1 MAGAA
6 AATEASAFDSRTLGD
21 MYEEIRQVYTG
32 DSRPW
37 ILGFSG
43 GKDSTCM
50 VQMVWNALSA
60 LPPERLGK
68 RLHVISSD
76 TRVESPAVAAQI
88 RRSHA
93 MMDEAAAGSGLPIS
107 TSIVRP
113 PTEETFW
120 VCLLGMGYPA
130 PTNLFRWCTDRLKVS
145 NADRFVREQVSR
157 YGEAVAV
164 LGTRKDESGSRG
176 QLMNMYEIKGS
187 RLSRHSKLAQT
198 YVYTPLRDLTSK
210 DVWNYLLQHRNPWG
224 ANNRDLLAM
233 YQDANAAECP
243 LVVDSST
250 PSCGGTRFGCWT
262 CTVVETDSSLRNAVE
277 GGAEWMEPLLELREE
292 LKATQDPARRREVR
306 SLKRRRGQMKLIDDA
321 RRDTFE
327 RRMRESEE
335 ARAAEAAAAAGEGE
349 SGPGGKGGGGGKEGA
364 DDPYSK
370 LVPGPYTFEFCVG
383 FLERLLAAQERV
395 RRDGPDPD
403 IVLIGDDEVHEIQR
417 IWRAERGDWR
427 DTAYRTYE
435 RATGRRLAAPE
446 EDMGGPGAAEQDV
459 LEEVCARRG
468 VPALLVS
475 KLLNAEHESQG
486 MARRAGVYRRINGIL
501 SEEWREDMG
510 EVIGDLER
518 RKAARKELGGR

>member
-1 MAGAA
+1 MAA
-6 AATEASAFDSRTLGD
+6 AAAAASVFKSRSLED
-21 MYEEIRQVYTG
+21 VHSEIREVYEG

-50 VQMVWNALSA
+50 VQLVWNALSA

-88 RRSHA
+88 RASHA
-93 MMDEAAAGSGLPIS
+93 MMDRAAAGSGLPIS

-113 PTEETFW
+113 PTEDTFW
-120 VCLLGMGYPA
+120 VCLLGKGYPA

-145 NADRFVREQVSR
+145 NADRFVREQVSK

-176 QLMNMYEIKGS
+176 QLMNMYEIEGS

-198 YVYTPLRDLTSK
+198 YVYTPLRDFTAQ

-224 ANNRDLLAM
+224 ASNRDLLAM
-233 YQDANAAECP
+233 YRDANAAECP

-262 CTVVETDSSLRNAVE
+262 CTVVESDESLRNTVE
-277 GGAEWMEPLLELREE
+277 NGAEWMEPLLELREE
-292 LKATQDPARRREVR
+292 LKATQEPARRREVR

-321 RRDTFE
+321 RRETFE

-335 ARAAEAAAAAGEGE
+335 AALSGAGGAAEGGAGAG
-349 SGPGGKGGGGGKEGA
+349 GGGKGGAGAGA
-364 DDPYSK
+364 DDPYAK
-370 LVPGPYTFEFCVG
+370 LVPGPYTFEFCVH

-435 RATGRRLAAPE
+435 RATGRRLAAPG

-459 LEEVCARRG
+459 LEDVCAGTG

-486 MARRAGVYRRINGIL
+486 MARRSGVYRRINAVL

-510 EVIGDLER
+510 EVIGELER
-518 RKAARKELGGR
+518 KKAAREELGGR

>member
-1 MAGAA
+1 MAA
-6 AATEASAFDSRTLGD
+6 AGGSVFESRTLGD
-21 MYEEIRQVYTG
+21 MYEEIRGVYQG

-50 VQMVWNALSA
+50 VQIVWNALSA
-60 LPPERLGK
+60 LPAERLAK

-76 TRVESPAVAAQI
+76 TRVESPTVAEQI
-88 RRSHA
+88 RRAHA
-93 MMDEAAAGSGLPIS
+93 MMGRAAARSGLPIS

-113 PTEETFW
+113 PTEDTFW

-176 QLMNMYEIKGS
+176 QLMNMYEIEGS
-187 RLSRHSKLAQT
+187 LLSRHSKLAQT
-198 YVYTPLRDLTSK
+198 YVYTPLRDFTSK
-210 DVWNYLLQHRNPWG
+210 DVWNYLLQHKSPWG

-233 YQDANAAECP
+233 YRDANAAECP
-243 LVVDSST
+243 LVVDTST

-262 CTVVETDSSLRNAVE
+262 CTVVESDASLRNTVE
-277 GGAEWMEPLLELREE
+277 NGAEWMEPLLELREE
-292 LKATQDPARRREVR
+292 LKATQEPARRRQVR
-306 SLKRRRGQMKLIDDA
+306 SLKRRTGQMKLIDDA
-321 RRDTFE
+321 RRETFE
-327 RRMRESEE
+327 ARMRESEE
-335 ARAAEAAAAAGEGE
+335 AEVAA
-349 SGPGGKGGGGGKEGA
+349 GGGGGGTAGSEEGREEA
-364 DDPYSK
+364 GGSDPYSK

-383 FLERLLAAQERV
+383 FLEKLLAAQEKV
-395 RRDGPDPD
+395 RRDGPDPG

-435 RATGRRLAAPE
+435 KATGRRLAAPE

-459 LEEVCARRG
+459 LEEVCAGRG

-475 KLLNAEHESQG
+475 KLLNAEHESLG
-486 MARRAGVYRRINGIL
+486 MARRAGVYQKINRIL
-501 SEEWREDMG
+501 SEEWREDVG

>member
-1 MAGAA
+1 MGAA
-6 AATEASAFDSRTLGD
+6 SVFESRTLED
-21 MYEEIRQVYTG
+21 VYEEIREVYAG
-32 DSRPW
+32 DPRPW

-50 VQMVWNALSA
+50 VQLVWNALSA
-60 LPPERLGK
+60 LPPEKLVK

-76 TRVESPAVAAQI
+76 TRVESPTVAEQI
-88 RRSHA
+88 RRSHS
-93 MMDEAAAGSGLPIS
+93 MIDAAAARSGLPIS
-107 TSIVRP
+107 TSIVKP

-120 VCLLGMGYPA
+120 VCLLGRGYPA

-176 QLMNMYEIKGS
+176 QLMNLYEIEGS

-198 YVYTPLRDLTSK
+198 YVYTPLRDFTSK
-210 DVWNYLLQHRNPWG
+210 DVWNYLLQHKNPWG
-224 ANNRDLLAM
+224 ASNRDLLAM
-233 YQDANAAECP
+233 YKDANAAECP
-243 LVVDSST
+243 LVVDTST

-262 CTVVETDSSLRNAVE
+262 CTVVESDSSLRNTVDN
-277 GGAEWMEPLLELREE
+277 GAEWMEPLLELREE

-306 SLKRRRGQMKLIDDA
+306 SLKRRLGQMKLIDDA

-327 RRMRESEE
+327 KKMRESEE
-335 ARAAEAAAAAGEGE
+335 ARAAASAPE
-349 SGPGGKGGGGGKEGA
+349 GGGKDASDAG

-370 LVPGPYTFEFCVG
+370 LVPGPYTFEFCVH

-395 RRDGPDPD
+395 RRDGPDPG

-435 RATGRRLAAPE
+435 SATGRALAAPG
-446 EDMGGPGAAEQDV
+446 EDMGGPGAAEQEV
-459 LEEVCARRG
+459 LEEVCAGRG

-475 KLLNAEHESQG
+475 KLLNAEHESRG
-486 MARRAGVYRRINGIL
+486 MARRSGVYRRINAVL

-518 RKAARKELGGR
+518 RKAAREELGGV

>member
-1 MAGAA
+1 MGAA
-6 AATEASAFDSRTLGD
+6 SVFESRTLED
-21 MYEEIRQVYTG
+21 VYEEIREVYAG
-32 DSRPW
+32 DPRPW

-60 LPPERLGK
+60 LPPEKLVK

-76 TRVESPAVAAQI
+76 TRVESPTVAEQI

-93 MMDEAAAGSGLPIS
+93 MMDKAAARSGLPIS

-120 VCLLGMGYPA
+120 VCLLGRGYPA

-176 QLMNMYEIKGS
+176 QLMNLYEIEGS

-198 YVYTPLRDLTSK
+198 YVYTPLRDFTSR
-210 DVWNYLLQHRNPWG
+210 DVWNYLLQHKNPWG
-224 ANNRDLLAM
+224 ASNRDLLAM
-233 YQDANAAECP
+233 YKDANAAECP
-243 LVVDSST
+243 LVVDTST

-262 CTVVETDSSLRNAVE
+262 CTVVESDSSLRNTVDN
-277 GGAEWMEPLLELREE
+277 GAEWMEPLLELREE

-306 SLKRRRGQMKLIDDA
+306 SLKRRLGQMKLIDDA

-327 RRMRESEE
+327 KKMRESEE
-335 ARAAEAAAAAGEGE
+335 ARAAASAPEVGGRDASGAG
-349 SGPGGKGGGGGKEGA
+349 

-370 LVPGPYTFEFCVG
+370 LVPGPYTFEFCVH

-395 RRDGPDPD
+395 RRDGPDPG

-435 RATGRRLAAPE
+435 RATGRALAAPG
-446 EDMGGPGAAEQDV
+446 EDMGGPGAAEQEV
-459 LEEVCARRG
+459 LEEVCAGRG

-475 KLLNAEHESQG
+475 KLLNAEHESRG
-486 MARRAGVYRRINGIL
+486 MARRSGVYRRINAVL

-518 RKAARKELGGR
+518 RKAAREELGGV